1 MNPMHQPR
9 DRNTRLSR
17 GRLLGYAIGSVGTGV
32 FSTVPGLLM
41 LIYLTDTLGVSA
53 LYAGLAV
60 MLPKA
65 WDVLLNPMV
74 GALSDREAVRTSHRT
89 RLMLLGALTLPV
101 AFALIFRAP
110 VGAAGG
116 WWAALAFGVAASAY
130 ALFQVP
136 YVALPTEMSDQ
147 PDERTRIATWRIVA
161 LTFGLL
167 IGGGLAPMLVNQGA
181 DKASGYALMGMVV
194 AAAMLICML
203 LATWAT
209 RWVNSRPAGDARP
222 LGLMESFRIAYGNKP
237 YFNLLAGYV
246 IGQLGVALLL
256 AALAYVATYH
266 LHKPGFTSALFV
278 AVVAPSI
285 LVVPLW
291 GWAGNRWGK
300 VAMYQ
305 AATLLFVL
313 GCGANYFAALGGSEN
328 AVLALAVVSG
338 ISFAGQQVLAYAI
351 LPDAISADAGRSG
364 QEQAGAFT
372 GIWTSMETAVFAIGP
387 GLFSLILAG
396 SGFVSSSAGQT
407 VQQPASA
414 MQGIALGYSVV
425 PALLLLAG
433 MPFMARFGRTA
444 ACRPDLSPQNT
455 Q

>member
-1 MNPMHQPR
+1 MRRTPIP
-9 DRNTRLSR
+9 R

-60 MLPKA
+60 MIPKA

-74 GALSDREAVRTSHRT
+74 GALSDREAVRTAHRT

-110 VGAAGG
+110 LGAAGG
-116 WWAALAFGVAASAY
+116 WWAALAFWIAASAF

-167 IGGGLAPMLVNQGA
+167 IGGGLAPLLVNQRA
-181 DKASGYALMGMVV
+181 DKVSGYALMGGVV

-209 RWVNSRPAGDARP
+209 RWVNSRPAMDARP
-222 LGLMESFRIAYGNKP
+222 LGLLESFRVAYGNKP

-256 AALAYVATYH
+256 AALAYVATYL
-266 LHKPGFTSALFV
+266 LHRPGFTSALFV
-278 AVVAPSI
+278 AVVAPSM

-300 VAMYQ
+300 VPMYQ
-305 AATLLFVL
+305 AATLLFAL
-313 GCGANYFAALGGSEN
+313 GCAANYFAAINGSAN
-328 AVLALAVVSG
+328 AVLALAVVTG
-338 ISFAGQQVLAYAI
+338 IAFAGQQVLAYAI
-351 LPDAISADAGRSG
+351 LPDAISADAARSG

-372 GIWTSMETAVFAIGP
+372 GIWTAMETAVFAIGP

-414 MQGIALGYSVV
+414 LQGIALGFSLA
-425 PALLLLAG
+425 PFLLLLAG
-433 MPFMARFGRTA
+433 MPLVARYGRSA
-444 ACRPDLSPQNT
+444 ARR
-455 Q
+455 